1 MKRLSLIVLIS
12 VALIGCDNQDTQ
24 TLSASATSYKNSK
37 GEIVVRESTKSEVE
51 TLDKRLEKL
60 QEIDNKYPAPDTPL
74 QKNTYVVR
82 SITEDGV
89 FILENDLH
97 LSLSGI
103 NCDASGVH
111 FIRKFFVEDT
121 ERLAYQSDGNKTEGI
136 IEAYAWLVDTS
147 MMNDPEMK
155 QYGIGPSFAGVNDMV
170 IMNNWC
176 EIDLDSSSKHIAR
189 YQELE
194 KISRKNKR

>member
-1 MKRLSLIVLIS
+1 MLPLL
-12 VALIGCDNQDTQ
+12 GCDNKEDTQ

-37 GEIVVRESTKSEVE
+37 SEIVVRESTKSEVE
-51 TLDKRLEKL
+51 SLDKKLEKM
-60 QEIDNKYPAPDTPL
+60 QEIDDKYPVPSTPL
-74 QKNTYVVR
+74 QKKTYAVR

-89 FILENDLH
+89 FILENDLR

-103 NCDASGVH
+103 KCDSSGVH
-111 FIRKFFVEDT
+111 FIRKFFADDT
-121 ERLAYQSDGNKTEGI
+121 ERLAYQRDENTSEGI
-136 IEAYAWLVDTS
+136 IKVYAWLVDTS

-155 QYGIGPSFAGVNDMV
+155 QYGIGPSFSGVNDMV

-176 EIDLDSSSKHIAR
+176 EIDPNNLSKYTSR
-189 YQELE
+189 YQELQ